1 MAERVRLQPRGVG
14 QPTKYDPDIMPN
26 AAKFMAQRGA
36 ILSEIAD
43 AFKVSTQTIANWRN
57 KYPEF
62 RDAIQI
68 GVDTFNPR
76 VERALAERAIG
87 FWVTIKEEVR
97 DEKTG
102 KIIQPE
108 VRKYFPPDVT
118 AIIFFLKNR
127 MRDKWRDVYEQ
138 AQKHELK
145 SSAEIMVEI
154 RKDLQELQDEGY
166 LQDLALPAP
175 NKKKIKGSSGNGH
188 G

>member
-1 MAERVRLQPRGVG
+1 M
-14 QPTKYDPDIMPN
+14 
-26 AAKFMAQRGA
+26 
-36 ILSEIAD
+36 
-43 AFKVSTQTIANWRN
+43 
-57 KYPEF
+57 
-62 RDAIQI
+62 
-68 GVDTFNPR
+68 
-76 VERALAERAIG
+76 AERAIG
-87 FWVTIKEEVR
+87 FWVKIEEEVR

-145 SSAEIMVEI
+145 SSAEIMIEI
-154 RKDLQELQDEGY
+154 RKDLQELQAEGY
-166 LQDLALPAP
+166 LQDFALPAP